1 MLWELLLAVTFKLAL
16 TGKRHERKDACE
28 SCRQISGSLYLRVLS
43 GQSDVRGEM
52 VHGSWEA
59 WTTVLPHKK
68 QELSVSLPVS
78 ITGSSITSHKCHH
91 LVMPTKR
98 PGFCSAALCKELS
111 GLHWQER
118 SSKAR
123 WNFVL
128 LDKSV
133 SEHMMSSASPPKC
146 RFPVELA
153 SCPAGA
159 KMCLLQENRTRVSS
173 SLWLALS
180 VPCSG
185 YHLLLSPLPISTI
198 FLSQF
203 VAPSDSSSCCQHPP
217 ETCSA
222 LPVGFHKHKSFSV
235 SRNQPISYSWT
246 PDKGW
251 VWVWFP
257 SRHQKVVGC
266 LGAVRTCKHF
276 WWSRQKLQIRF
287 RSKSNSKHFWNEARV
302 WIWAW
307 SSAWFLLWI
316 GARAKLIPSCFEFSK
331 WNTWSTSSKGEELE
345 TEQGRG
351 ALQQSVRWK
360 LFWGLLSWPGPPTSV
375 SFRWWW
381 LRDGLVLL

>member
-159 KMCLLQENRTRVSS
+159 KMCLLQENRTSLLFFVVGSIS
-173 SLWLALS
+173 SLQWLSSAPLS
-180 VPCSG
+180 ITYFNNFPFSICGSKWQLF
-185 YHLLLSPLPISTI
+185 LLPT
-198 FLSQF
+198 
-203 VAPSDSSSCCQHPP
+203 SSRNLL
-217 ETCSA
+217 CSA
-222 LPVGFHKHKSFSV
+222 CWLP
-235 SRNQPISYSWT
+235 
-246 PDKGW
+246 
-251 VWVWFP
+251 
-257 SRHQKVVGC
+257 
-266 LGAVRTCKHF
+266 
-276 WWSRQKLQIRF
+276 
-287 RSKSNSKHFWNEARV
+287 
-302 WIWAW
+302 
-307 SSAWFLLWI
+307 
-316 GARAKLIPSCFEFSK
+316 
-331 WNTWSTSSKGEELE
+331 
-345 TEQGRG
+345 
-351 ALQQSVRWK
+351 
-360 LFWGLLSWPGPPTSV
+360 
-375 SFRWWW
+375 
-381 LRDGLVLL
+381 